1 MKTKSAVTPS
11 RRRPWTKKTQRMLS
25 HDPATRLRGRSGE
38 QTVGRRARVATRAAV
53 VLIGCLI
60 SANLW
65 SVTPAAAA
73 NPTPDAEPP
82 LTGTAAGPISA
93 EDADRQAQLVLGE
106 DQRLVDV
113 RIAARSRVVTFPRLS
128 YVVQTTGYPTLVL
141 VARRAAYTF
150 DDLRA
155 LAPQKFTIE
164 PDGSYLLREHILI
177 DAGATLALAPGQP
190 TTIRM
195 ASGRKGF
202 VSIVSGG
209 GRLRLLGS
217 AAAPLTITSWDEAA
231 AAPDT
236 TVRDGR
242 AYLLAQGQ
250 LVVRHTKVTDLGFW
264 SGRTGGLALEGVQ
277 AGGGGAEVSEVAP
290 AAGSESSSSNR
301 QAQVLPAGPQATST
315 SSDDQIT
322 GEISDSEIDGNAFGV
337 FITGSS
343 GISVRNVVILD
354 SLVYGLVLHRNVTT
368 ARVEQVRVERSGA
381 DGVVITRGVEA
392 AVLSQLTSSGNGGDG
407 VSITGT
413 PLATGPSPSGG
424 SVRQFG
430 NNVLSASLIKNNGG
444 AGIRVI
450 GGHDVRMIGNSIEGG
465 HQGIL
470 VTRGASDVVIEAN
483 RVVGAQA
490 NGIQVRGTG
499 TVEVAGNSVRGMPTG
514 IHVADADVE
523 ATDNTVAGATLHAVS
538 LVGAIRGS
546 SVRNNTLS
554 GSGSSA
560 IDLSRISDDTEPEL
574 QANDTNGWQ
583 RVITK
588 DGLISTLTHPLTL
601 IWLAIAVLVVSSTV
615 LRRRRRN
622 LTGTPYLEVPAHST
636 AFTSIRQDQERAIE
650 ALIALE
656 SGFSAT
662 TARAPVSPFDE
673 TLPAGL
679 ALRGGTRIHRTG
691 H

>member
-1 MKTKSAVTPS
+1 MLSPDRTNRLRRRFGLASAGRRTRVAARAVTVF
-11 RRRPWTKKTQRMLS
+11 T
-25 HDPATRLRGRSGE
+25 GC
-38 QTVGRRARVATRAAV
+38 VIAV
-53 VLIGCLI
+53 NAWLV
-60 SANLW
+60 
-65 SVTPAAAA
+65 VPAAAA
-73 NPTPDAEPP
+73 IPSPDVEPP
-82 LTGTAAGPISA
+82 ITQSAAGPVSA
-93 EDADRQAQLVLGE
+93 EDADRQAELVLGE

-113 RIAARSRVVTFPRLS
+113 RIAARSRVVTYPRLS

-150 DDLRA
+150 EDLRA

-177 DAGATLALAPGQP
+177 DAGATLALAPAQP

-231 AAPDT
+231 AAADT

-290 AAGSESSSSNR
+290 GAGSQSSSSNR
-301 QAQVLPAGPQATST
+301 QAQVLPAGPEPTST
-315 SSDDQIT
+315 SADDQIT
-322 GEISDSEIDGNAFGV
+322 GEISDSEIDRNAFGV

-343 GISVRNVVILD
+343 GVSVRNVVILD
-354 SLVYGLVLHRNVTT
+354 SLVHGLVLHRNVTT

-424 SVRQFG
+424 SIRQFG
-430 NNVLSASLIKNNGG
+430 NNVLSASLVKNNGG
-444 AGIRVI
+444 AGIRII

-490 NGIQVRGTG
+490 NGIQVRETG
-499 TVEVAGNSVRGMPTG
+499 TVEIAGNSVRGMPTG
-514 IHVADADVE
+514 IHVADADVD
-523 ATDNTVAGATLHAVS
+523 ATDNTVAGATLHAIS

-554 GSGSSA
+554 GSGSSP
-560 IDLSRISDDTEPEL
+560 IDLSRISDDTEPDL
-574 QANDTNGWQ
+574 RANDTNGWQ

-601 IWLAIAVLVVSSTV
+601 IWLAIAALVVGSGL
-615 LRRRRRN
+615 LRRRHKN
-622 LTGTPYLEVPAHST
+622 TTGPPYLEVPASST
-636 AFTSIRQDQERAIE
+636 ASTSIRQDQERAIE

-656 SGFSAT
+656 SGFAAPS
-662 TARAPVSPFDE
+662 ARAPISPFDE

-679 ALRGGTRIHRTG
+679 ALRGSSRIHRTG